1 MANLGKMLLE
11 QVKSRATKP
20 AKPAKQQ
27 SKKRETNRLKTKQR
41 NDSAEL

>member
-11 QVKSRATKP
+11 QVKSRAAKP

-27 SKKRETNRLKTKQR
+27 SQKTGKNSAKNKTKK
-41 NDSAEL
+41 

>member
-1 MANLGKMLLE
+1 MANLGKMLLQ

-27 SKKRETNRLKTKQR
+27 TKKSAKNKTKK
-41 NDSAEL
+41 

>member
-27 SKKRETNRLKTKQR
+27 TKKTGKNSAKKNTKK
-41 NDSAEL
+41 

>member
-11 QVKSRATKP
+11 QVKSRAVKP

-27 SKKRETNRLKTKQR
+27 SQKTGKNSAKNKTKK
-41 NDSAEL
+41 